1 MNKIGILGG
10 AFNPIHFGH
19 LFIAKEAMDL
29 FSLKKIIF
37 VPTGNPVFPKEDL
50 LNKRVRAEFVKTAV
64 FGEKQ
69 FELSLFEVERD
80 APSFFINTLKY
91 FKTHFKTEQNEI
103 FVIIGED
110 AFLQF
115 HRWRSPEEILNI
127 SSLIVAKRYEGNF
140 EKTKNYVEEH
150 FIAFKDKIH
159 FLSHPLFPI
168 SSTLIR
174 KRIKEGKSISY
185 LLPKNVEEIIIKNGY
200 YR

>member
-19 LFIAKEAMDL
+19 LFIAKEAMGL

-37 VPTGNPVFPKEDL
+37 VPTGNPVFPKENLLDKRIRTDL
-50 LNKRVRAEFVKTAV
+50 VKNAILR
-64 FGEKQ
+64 EKH
-69 FELSLFEVERD
+69 FEISLFEVKRD
-80 APSFFINTLKY
+80 TPSFFIDTLKY
-91 FKTHFKTEQNEI
+91 FKSRQNEI

-110 AFLQF
+110 TFLQF
-115 HRWRSPEEILNI
+115 HRWRLPEEILKV

-140 EKTKNYVEEH
+140 EKTKDYVEKR
-150 FIAFKDKIH
+150 FDVFKSRIY

-174 KRIKEGKSISY
+174 KRIKEEKSISY
-185 LLPKNVEEIIIKNGY
+185 LLPKNIEEIIIKNGY

>member
-19 LFIAKEAMDL
+19 LFIAKEAMDI

-50 LNKRVRAEFVKTAV
+50 LNKHIRSDFVKTAV
-64 FGEKQ
+64 SEEKH
-69 FELSLFEVERD
+69 FEVSLFEVERD
-80 APSFFINTLKY
+80 IPSFFINTLK
-91 FKTHFKTEQNEI
+91 HFKTEQNEI

-115 HRWRSPEEILNI
+115 HRWRLPEEILNI

-140 EKTKNYVEEH
+140 EKTKNYVEKR
-150 FIAFKDKIH
+150 FSTFKSKIH
-159 FLSHPLFPI
+159 FLPHPLFPI

-174 KRIKEGKSISY
+174 KRIKEEKSISY
-185 LLPKNVEEIIIKNGY
+185 LLPKKIEEIIVKNGY